1 MRAIEPGRRRDGVA
15 ARGTQSVHS
24 GRRPTPTGPLGGR
37 FSLRA
42 GRDQG
47 YERAVSSAKK
57 ATIVSFQKE
66 QGFGR
71 VAIEGEGELPFDAVV
86 AQPPPEQ
93 LLAGTEV
100 MVETGPSRIAGRT
113 KVLKLWIGDA
123 PP

>member
-1 MRAIEPGRRRDGVA
+1 MRVA
-15 ARGTQSVHS
+15 RLFSV
-24 GRRPTPTGPLGGR
+24 
-37 FSLRA
+37 RA
-42 GRDQG
+42 TRVQG
-47 YERAVSSAKK
+47 YEVSMGQAKK